1 LNMSV
6 ELSPLAAHGAAAR
19 VALAKMDMFVGN
31 AKTDEE
37 YRTAVVK
44 MVTEGLVPND
54 MVGALLMGV
63 EHAAD
68 ILRNE
73 MRLTSKED

>member
-1 LNMSV
+1 MVNM
-6 ELSPLAAHGAAAR
+6 L
-19 VALAKMDMFVGN
+19 
-31 AKTDEE
+31 
-37 YRTAVVK
+37 TAG
-44 MVTEGLVPND
+44 TVPND

-73 MRLTSKED
+73 MRRTSKED

>member
-1 LNMSV
+1 
-6 ELSPLAAHGAAAR
+6 
-19 VALAKMDMFVGN
+19 MDMFVGN